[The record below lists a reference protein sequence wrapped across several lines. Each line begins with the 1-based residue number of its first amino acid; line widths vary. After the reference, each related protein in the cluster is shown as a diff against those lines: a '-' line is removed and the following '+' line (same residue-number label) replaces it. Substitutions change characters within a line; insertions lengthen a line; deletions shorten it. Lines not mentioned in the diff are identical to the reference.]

1 MANDRGLMSTRL
13 LPPKDAAVAL
23 AAGTAAALVVL
34 AALRFGPVALAVS
47 LPVAW
52 LAVTGRRRIDQ
63 RETGLLHLAHLD
75 PLTGLG
81 NGRLLRSRLDY
92 EIARHHR
99 HRRQM
104 ALLVLDL
111 DGFKGVNDR
120 FGHPAGD
127 ELLREVARRLQRT
140 VREGDTVI
148 RQGGDEFCV
157 LAPETGFRDAERLA
171 GRVADAVRAAA
182 GGLQGVSA
190 SIGYAVFP
198 DEGATPEILLAR
210 ADAAE
215 LEAKRRSRGEQPALR
230 VAS

>member
-1 MANDRGLMSTRL
+1 MSTRL
-13 LPPKDAAVAL
+13 RSIPPKDAAAAVAGCV
-23 AAGTAAALVVL
+23 AVALVVL
-34 AALRFGPVALAVS
+34 ASLRLGMAALALCPAAGALAV
-47 LPVAW
+47 
-52 LAVTGRRRIDQ
+52 LARRR
-63 RETGLLHLAHLD
+63 TGAHAAGLLHLAHLD

-81 NGRLLRSRLDY
+81 NARLLRSRLEY

-127 ELLREVARRLQRT
+127 ELLREVSRRLTRT

-171 GRVADAVRAAA
+171 ARVEDAVRAAA
-182 GGLQGVSA
+182 GGLEGVSA

-215 LEAKRRSRGEQPALR
+215 LEAKRRSREDRPALR
-230 VAS
+230 VA

>member
-1 MANDRGLMSTRL
+1 MSTRL
-13 LPPKDAAVAL
+13 RSIPPKDAVAALAGCAAVAL
-23 AAGTAAALVVL
+23 VVAASLRLGMVALVLCPAAG
-34 AALRFGPVALAVS
+34 ALAV
-47 LPVAW
+47 
-52 LAVTGRRRIDQ
+52 LAHRRTGARAA
-63 RETGLLHLAHLD
+63 GLLHLAHLD

-81 NGRLLRSRLDY
+81 NARLLRSRLEY

-104 ALLVLDL
+104 TLMVLDL

-127 ELLREVARRLQRT
+127 ELLREVARRLTRT

-157 LAPETGFRDAERLA
+157 LAPETGFRDADRLA
-171 GRVADAVRAAA
+171 ERIGEAVHMAA

-198 DEGATPEILLAR
+198 EEGATPEILLAR

-215 LEAKRRSRGEQPALR
+215 LEAKRRSRDERPALR
-230 VAS
+230 VA

>member
-1 MANDRGLMSTRL
+1 MSTR
-13 LPPKDAAVAL
+13 LPPKDAAAAL
-23 AAGTAAALVVL
+23 AAALAVAVVVL
-34 AALRFGPVALAVS
+34 AAQRVGAAAFVLCLPCGALAV
-47 LPVAW
+47 
-52 LAVTGRRRIDQ
+52 AVRRRTGRSAA
-63 RETGLLHLAHLD
+63 GLLHLAHLD

-81 NGRLLRSRLDY
+81 NARLLRSRLAY

-111 DGFKGVNDR
+111 DGFKAVNDR

-127 ELLREVARRLQRT
+127 ELLREVARRLNRT

-171 GRVADAVRAAA
+171 ARVQQAVHAAA
-182 GGLQGVSA
+182 GGLDGVSA

-210 ADAAE
+210 ADEAG
-215 LEAKRRSRGEQPALR
+215 LDAKRRSRAERPSLR
-230 VAS
+230 VA